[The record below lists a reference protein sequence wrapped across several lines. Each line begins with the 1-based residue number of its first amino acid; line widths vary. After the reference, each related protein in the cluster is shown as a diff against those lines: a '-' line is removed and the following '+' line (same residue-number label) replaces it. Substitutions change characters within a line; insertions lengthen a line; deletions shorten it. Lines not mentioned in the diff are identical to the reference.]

1 MIISTITQIGL
12 HLYADPE
19 QIPFRFSG
27 NLKMKF
33 IRAPDYE
40 GYNVMGY
47 YLAPGEPESRKL
59 KIDTEGIFKLNPSVF
74 RKRGM
79 LTLSFS
85 LYKDDEIIH
94 LGNVLYKIRDAIGET
109 NATLPQDEK
118 VWMELVRKE
127 VDDYLKDYGGTIKI
141 DFADKRDIEEIIEGV
156 FVANSNIEYKGT

>member
-12 HLYADPE
+12 HLHADPE

-47 YLAPGEPESRKL
+47 YLAPEEPAARKL
-59 KIDTEGIFKLNPSVF
+59 KIDTEGVFKLNPSVF

-94 LGNVLYKIRDAIGET
+94 LGNVLYKIRDAIGDS
-109 NATLPQDEK
+109 NATLPADEA

-127 VDDYLKDYGGTIKI
+127 VDEYLKDHGVTINI
-141 DFADKRDIEEIIEGV
+141 DFATTGDVDEIIEDV
-156 FVANSNIEYKGT
+156 FAGNE